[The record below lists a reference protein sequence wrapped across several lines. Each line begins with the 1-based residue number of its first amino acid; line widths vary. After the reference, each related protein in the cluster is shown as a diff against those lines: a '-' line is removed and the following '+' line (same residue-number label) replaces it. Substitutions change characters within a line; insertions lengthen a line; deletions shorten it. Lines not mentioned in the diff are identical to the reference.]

1 MASVGIRTWRGFF
14 LENNG
19 IAKRKGKV
27 FLGNFS
33 ETKAQ
38 QKYARR
44 ISRSAHCLVIAS
56 DEYPP
61 YKTASCYQEAACK
74 NIEKQKQII

>member
-44 ISRSAHCLVIAS
+44 ISR
-56 DEYPP
+56 
-61 YKTASCYQEAACK
+61 
-74 NIEKQKQII
+74 

>member
-61 YKTASCYQEAACK
+61 IQNGFLLPRSRL
-74 NIEKQKQII
+74 QKH

>member
-1 MASVGIRTWRGFF
+1 LAGFF

-27 FLGNFS
+27 FLGNICA
-33 ETKAQ
+33 TKAQ

-44 ISRSAHCLVIAS
+44 FSLASHCLVIARHES
-56 DEYPP
+56 PP
-61 YKTASCYQEAACK
+61 YKTASCYQEADCK

>member
-56 DEYPP
+56 DEYPK